1 MARGSDRREISQK
14 EELNRTLLEFE
25 EKLRT
30 DPYQP
35 GITHPGL
42 CGDDIQDMIE
52 DVLYIRDFSEMT
64 IRVTK
69 EEGNST
75 ISVEVI
81 ERKK

>member
-1 MARGSDRREISQK
+1 MSKGSERKEVSQK
-14 EELNRTLLEFE
+14 EELNRTFLEFA
-25 EKLRT
+25 EKLRV

-35 GITHPGL
+35 GITHPEL
-42 CGDDIQDMIE
+42 CGDDIQDIVE
-52 DVLYIRDFSEMT
+52 DVLYVRDFSEMT
-64 IRVTK
+64 IRVKK